1 MSSALDDRSAFP
13 EPAAPA
19 RLSHSDGEPP
29 MPYEVTVRIEK
40 PMLRRILHDLVNLY
54 LGRKRYLA
62 ALIIGYATFAL
73 LLKEDYSWYTW
84 VLVALLVIAVLVP
97 MLLHSMM
104 LRRWLRQYRAEHGDA
119 AWYRFDDDGIETVAA
134 GNEGRMPWQEF
145 NSLVKLDDAWLLF
158 TRDNAFTILPLGDL
172 QPGLCDL
179 IVRRIEANEGDII

>member
-19 RLSHSDGEPP
+19 RSSPSDEPP
-29 MPYEVTVRIEK
+29 MPYEVTIRIEK

-62 ALIIGYATFAL
+62 ALIIGYAATAL
-73 LLKEDYSWYTW
+73 LLKGDYSWYTW
-84 VLVALLVIAVLVP
+84 VVVGLLVIAVLVP

-119 AWYRFDDDGIETVAA
+119 PWYRFDDDGVETVAA
-134 GNEGRMPWQEF
+134 GGKGRIPWREF

-172 QPGLCDL
+172 HPGLRDL
-179 IVRRIEANEGDII
+179 ITRRIEANDGEII